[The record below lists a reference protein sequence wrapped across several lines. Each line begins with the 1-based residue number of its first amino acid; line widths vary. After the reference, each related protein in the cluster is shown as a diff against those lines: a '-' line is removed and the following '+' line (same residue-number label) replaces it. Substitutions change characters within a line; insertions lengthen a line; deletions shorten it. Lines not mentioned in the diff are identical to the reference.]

1 MDFDNLLYI
10 LFGVAIFIYRMYNN
24 INKKYKDEMANEPA
38 EEKDLDQSIT
48 EWIEKNLEAVEKK
61 TNPKT
66 QSQKSATV
74 NDSSSPFN
82 NTNTSRKENTKINTN
97 HQNEEVPYQSLFD
110 KYKGEEAPVASVKNY
125 DDEIL
130 KPGSKAMLKH
140 SLKNEENKNKVN
152 AYTIDNS
159 ENEMPDFDLRNA
171 ILYSEILK
179 RPEY

>member
-10 LFGVAIFIYRMYNN
+10 IFGVAIFIYRMYNN

-38 EEKDLDQSIT
+38 EEKDIDQSIT
-48 EWIEKNLEAVEKK
+48 EWIEKNLQEKK
-61 TNPKT
+61 APVKT
-66 QSQKSATV
+66 QNQQTTTI
-74 NDSSSPFN
+74 NDKSSPFN
-82 NTNTSRKENTKINTN
+82 NDNTSRKENTKINTN
-97 HQNEEVPYQSLFD
+97 HQKEELPYQSLFD
-110 KYKGEEAPVASVKNY
+110 KYKGEDAPVAKVKNY

-140 SLKNEENKNKVN
+140 SLKNEEDKNKVN

-159 ENEMPDFDLRNA
+159 ENEMPDFDLKNA